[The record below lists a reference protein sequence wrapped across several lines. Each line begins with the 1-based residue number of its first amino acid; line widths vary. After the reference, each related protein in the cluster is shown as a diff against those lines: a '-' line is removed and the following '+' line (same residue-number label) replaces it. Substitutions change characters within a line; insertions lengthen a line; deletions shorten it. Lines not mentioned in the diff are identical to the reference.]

1 MGKKAKLATL
11 TLSLSSIGNT
21 AMQSLA
27 AAAAAAAK
35 SPLNMLSFHFL
46 FSFLFHFID
55 YCYWRTKC
63 LQNVD
68 REAPECSFH

>member
-11 TLSLSSIGNT
+11 TLSLSSTGNT
-21 AMQSLA
+21 AMQSL
-27 AAAAAAAK
+27 AAAAAK

-68 REAPECSFH
+68 REASECSFH